1 MTSFSSSSSSSS
13 SLSSVL
19 ATTSTSEPLSND
31 TLDMAS
37 VSIASASIAS
47 ASIAS
52 ASIASASRPL
62 IGYYIN
68 LDSRPDRRTLFE
80 KEIKKYPLFAQLD
93 RLPATKHNVGA
104 SGCTISHCHAL
115 LKLQEQIRTATK
127 AGDSKAVPSYVAVFE
142 DDFCVLNKTYMQD
155 FLQAFEH
162 IRELADWD
170 VITLTPR
177 GETQLQS
184 TAPAMATA
192 GFLRIHKTQT
202 MTGYIVKTS
211 ALPSLIQN
219 QQEAI
224 QRLLHGKSIAT
235 SICDQ
240 YWKRL
245 QSTYKF
251 YYYKSIFAG
260 QRPGWSNLENK
271 TVDYNARF
279 LAQNKF

>member
-1 MTSFSSSSSSSS
+1 MTSFSS

-19 ATTSTSEPLSND
+19 ATPNTAEPLRSK
-31 TLDMAS
+31 TLDIDIDIDIDIDKATVAS
-37 VSIASASIAS
+37 PS
-47 ASIAS
+47 
-52 ASIASASRPL
+52 PL

-80 KEIKKYPLFAQLD
+80 KEIKRYPLFAQLE
-93 RLPATKHNVGA
+93 RLPATKHTTGA
-104 SGCTISHCHAL
+104 IGCTISHCHAL
-115 LKLQEQIRTATK
+115 LKLQEQIVAAKKTRK
-127 AGDSKAVPSYVAVFE
+127 AGDSKNIPAYVAVFE
-142 DDFCVLNKTYMQD
+142 DDFCVLNNTYMQD
-155 FLQAFEH
+155 FLQAFER

-177 GETQLQS
+177 GETQHHS

-211 ALPSLIQN
+211 VLPSLIQN